1 VEIRPPDERSITS
14 TNGSTIQAMWL
25 SHREGRIDDMLEL
38 LHPDIIWWPMSR
50 PGRVSYSG
58 RDEILQMLADIRSA
72 NGNHWIELDDIVEV
86 ERNLI
91 SARGRV
97 VTLDAEGE
105 PISAV
110 IEMLMTMR
118 DGLVHRVETG
128 PLTTS

>member
-1 VEIRPPDERSITS
+1 
-14 TNGSTIQAMWL
+14 
-25 SHREGRIDDMLEL
+25 
-38 LHPDIIWWPMSR
+38 MSR

-58 RDEILQMLADIRSA
+58 HDGILQMLVDIRAA

-97 VTLDAEGE
+97 VALDADGE
-105 PISAV
+105 PVSAA

-128 PLTTS
+128 PRTTS